1 MHRSVSVVDN
11 PPLLLQNSAAIAKL
25 PLHTR
30 YKPLHTLTIE
40 MCWNGQQ
47 LAIRICDNDRQLTIE
62 MCRNGRAAGHQ
73 ATHLDGR
80 LLSIKLPS
88 SIAGCL
94 RSSYPAEW
102 PAAGHQATQLNG
114 QLSAIKL
121 HSVMAS
127 FQPSMCMACTNC
139 TPCLEGNMPH
149 DQGL

>member
-1 MHRSVSVVDN
+1 MCFN
-11 PPLLLQNSAAIAKL
+11 GWQ
-25 PLHTR
+25 
-30 YKPLHTLTIE
+30 LTIE